1 MDFLVQNVS
10 FKENGDTPD
19 LTIQHLL
26 AVFSFQVFV
35 TKRKISIRVF
45 ENKKRVI
52 KKTIPR
58 KAGYI

>member
-19 LTIQHLL
+19 LAIQHLL

-35 TKRKISIRVF
+35 TKRKIGVF